1 VTALFTLGG
10 VLGALSTIAIGDRL
24 GRRRTIFFASGLVI
38 IGALLMSSSYSLAQ
52 FIVARLVQGIG
63 TGATTATAPV
73 WQSELSG
80 SSHRGSHVV
89 TEGLF
94 ISTGIAVSLWI
105 DFGFYFIGDS
115 SVSWRVPLVIQVP
128 LAIMVMAFIFMMP
141 ESPRWLV
148 LQNKIEDA
156 REILGVL
163 RDVDPSSE
171 TVQTEIAAIETSLE
185 MIGSVSRWD
194 LFKMGEKRNFHRL
207 ALGMGAQSFSQLCGI
222 NGITFYATIIFEE
235 RLGLGATVS
244 RILSAAMTSVQI
256 IGALA
261 AVFTIDR
268 LGRRPL
274 MLISA
279 TGMCVSMAI
288 LTGTTATTGNQPAL
302 IVAVVCLFIYNMSY
316 PFGFLGL
323 TFLYS
328 TEIAPPH
335 LRAKISGIS
344 NCMTWLFN
352 FVVVEV
358 TPTGFENINYQYYII
373 WAVINFAIIVIV
385 FFLFPETN
393 GRTLEEMDEIFMLSD
408 SIFDSTRVARS
419 LPKRAHLDHEAGY
432 GANIGKE
439 FQETQNENVAHMVE
453 NTPS

>member
-1 VTALFTLGG
+1 MTALFTLGG

>member
-1 VTALFTLGG
+1 MTALFTLGG

-24 GRRRTIFFASGLVI
+24 GRRRTIFFASALVI

-207 ALGMGAQSFSQLCGI
+207 ALGMGGQSFSQLCGI

-235 RLGLGATVS
+235 RLGLGATDS

-302 IVAVVCLFIYNMSY
+302 IVAVLCLFVYNMSY

-439 FQETQNENVAHMVE
+439 FQETQNENVADVVE
-453 NTPS
+453 NTPT